1 MTERKKQLLMA
12 FSVLCVF
19 ILLWIFLFFM
29 MKSPTK
35 INYDKVSQLTFET
48 RLKQVSDD
56 INGEKQDQ
64 YVKYQIDENSEIY
77 VDYQEGNI
85 SRLLLVFD
93 QESYQENHAKAL
105 LQEVIDICL
114 PKLENNEEVTMQLMD
129 FAEKEED
136 LVANDITMDN
146 IEFLSRIDRD
156 KEKIVFYI
164 YYLDNE

>member
-1 MTERKKQLLMA
+1 MTEGKKQWLMA
-12 FSVLCVF
+12 LF
-19 ILLWIFLFFM
+19 ILCIFIVLWICLFFM

-48 RLKQVSDD
+48 RLKQVSTD
-56 INGEKQDQ
+56 IKSEKKDQ
-64 YVKYQIDENSEIY
+64 YIKYQIDENSEIY

-93 QESYQENHAKAL
+93 QDNYQEKDAELL
-105 LQEVIDICL
+105 LQELIDICI
-114 PKLENNEEVTMQLMD
+114 PKLENNEEITEQLMD
-129 FAEKEED
+129 FEDKEED
-136 LVANDITMDN
+136 LVANDMTIDN

-156 KEKIVFYI
+156 KEKVVFYI

>member
-64 YVKYQIDENSEIY
+64 YIKYQIDENSEIY

-129 FAEKEED
+129 FEEKEED

>member
-64 YVKYQIDENSEIY
+64 YIKYQIDENSEIY

-114 PKLENNEEVTMQLMD
+114 PKLENNEELTMQLMD
-129 FAEKEED
+129 FEEKEED

>member
-12 FSVLCVF
+12 FSILCVF

-64 YVKYQIDENSEIY
+64 YIKYQIDENSEIY

>member
-12 FSVLCVF
+12 FSILCVF

-64 YVKYQIDENSEIY
+64 YIKYQIDENSEIY

-129 FAEKEED
+129 FEEKEED

>member
-12 FSVLCVF
+12 FSILCVF

-35 INYDKVSQLTFET
+35 ITYDKVSQLTFET

-64 YVKYQIDENSEIY
+64 YIKYQIDENSEIY

>member
-64 YVKYQIDENSEIY
+64 YIKYQIDENSEIY

>member
-12 FSVLCVF
+12 FSILCVF

-129 FAEKEED
+129 FEEKEED

>member
-1 MTERKKQLLMA
+1 MTEGKKQWLMA
-12 FSVLCVF
+12 LF
-19 ILLWIFLFFM
+19 ILCIFIVLWICLFFM

-48 RLKQVSDD
+48 RLKQVSTD
-56 INGEKQDQ
+56 IKSEKKDQ
-64 YVKYQIDENSEIY
+64 YIKYQIDENSEIY

-93 QESYQENHAKAL
+93 QDNYQEKDAELL
-105 LQEVIDICL
+105 LQVLIDICI
-114 PKLENNEEVTMQLMD
+114 PKLENNEEITEQLMD
-129 FAEKEED
+129 FEDKEED
-136 LVANDITMDN
+136 LVANDMTIDN

-156 KEKIVFYI
+156 KEKVVFYI

>member
-129 FAEKEED
+129 FEEKEED

>member
-1 MTERKKQLLMA
+1 MTEGKKQWLMA
-12 FSVLCVF
+12 LF
-19 ILLWIFLFFM
+19 ILCIFIVLWICLFFM

-48 RLKQVSDD
+48 RLKQVSTD
-56 INGEKQDQ
+56 IKGEKKDQ
-64 YVKYQIDENSEIY
+64 YIKYQIDENSEIY

-93 QESYQENHAKAL
+93 QDNYQENDAALL
-105 LQEVIDICL
+105 LQEVIDICI
-114 PKLENNEEVTMQLMD
+114 PKLDNNEEITEQLMD
-129 FAEKEED
+129 FEDKEED
-136 LVANDITMDN
+136 LVANDMTIDN

-156 KEKIVFYI
+156 KEKVVFYI

>member
-1 MTERKKQLLMA
+1 MTERKKQLLME
-12 FSVLCVF
+12 FSILCVF

-64 YVKYQIDENSEIY
+64 YIKYQIDENSEIY

-129 FAEKEED
+129 FEEKEED